1 MYKRCDKSCYITISC
16 RCVAYIGLN
25 CFNLLS
31 YLSSETM
38 FSYAMFSCFL
48 LNLGEPKIALSSFD
62 PLKINRMAIKQ
73 GGKSPVN
80 VEINFNNVELH
91 GLRNFVCTSV
101 R

>member
-1 MYKRCDKSCYITISC
+1 MCESIYDKFF
-16 RCVAYIGLN
+16 V
-25 CFNLLS
+25 
-31 YLSSETM
+31 
-38 FSYAMFSCFL
+38 FSY
-48 LNLGEPKIALSSFD
+48 LGEPKVAFSPID
-62 PLKINRMAIKQ
+62 PLKINRMTIKQ